1 MMPREMILLLSR
13 PFPPFLRVSLFR
25 KKRKWRRLKKLDEKL
40 IQGQQQRLVV
50 FIPRYQFASHILFSP
65 ASITPLQR
73 TMSFVAQI
81 LQPGGGLLLIPF
93 IRSVIMCL
101 FMLTVTAFVAGVARI
116 HMAILASLAGGLLL
130 SISFFMGEYVM
141 ILLYCFVYFYI
152 KKAWKWCVLYYPE
165 WSLTVHLF
173 RRVMWIKMMTRD

>member
-1 MMPREMILLLSR
+1 
-13 PFPPFLRVSLFR
+13 
-25 KKRKWRRLKKLDEKL
+25 LDEKL

-130 SISFFMGEYVM
+130 SISFFMGEYE
-141 ILLYCFVYFYI
+141 
-152 KKAWKWCVLYYPE
+152 KAMSASKVKGRTGAVNATAASAE
-165 WSLTVHLF
+165 RAKT
-173 RRVMWIKMMTRD
+173 D

>member
-1 MMPREMILLLSR
+1 
-13 PFPPFLRVSLFR
+13 
-25 KKRKWRRLKKLDEKL
+25 LDEKL

-81 LQPGGGLLLIPF
+81 LQPG
-93 IRSVIMCL
+93 
-101 FMLTVTAFVAGVARI
+101 ARI

-130 SISFFMGEYVM
+130 SISFFMGEYE
-141 ILLYCFVYFYI
+141 
-152 KKAWKWCVLYYPE
+152 KAMSASKVKGRTGAVNATAASAE
-165 WSLTVHLF
+165 RAKT
-173 RRVMWIKMMTRD
+173 D